1 MHGSGWRSFY
11 IACNLDASSN
21 LTRAW
26 RTFSVDAGERY
37 DAIVVGSGQA
47 GTPLSR
53 ALAEAGMGTALV
65 EREHVGGTCVNEGC
79 TPTKTMVAS
88 ARVAY
93 LARRGANYGVQT
105 GPITIDLKRVR
116 ERKREIVKSFRD
128 GSQAR
133 IEKTPNLSLIFGTAS
148 FTGPNTLAIHGWDG
162 SERSLMADKIFI
174 NAGTR
179 AARPALEGLDLVPFL
194 DNKSMMELDAVPEHL
209 IVLGGG
215 YIGLEFGQMFRR
227 FGSQVTIIQRAA
239 RLVTIEDED
248 VSDEVA
254 AILRDDG
261 ITVLTSSTPVRAEPA
276 DGGRLR
282 LTVRTQDGE
291 RQLEGSHLLS
301 AIGRIPNTE
310 ALSAEAA
317 GIRLSD
323 HGFIEVDEYLQTSVP
338 GVYAMGDVKGGPAF
352 THLSYDDYRI
362 LHANLIR
369 HEKASTRDRIVP
381 YTVFIDP
388 QLGRVGMTEREARA
402 QRRAIRVAKLP
413 MSAVIRAIETGETR
427 GFIKAVVDADS
438 GQILGCA
445 VLGSEGGE
453 IMTMIQ
459 VAMLGKL
466 TSTAMADAI
475 FTHPLL
481 AEGLNTLF
489 AMFDA

>member
-1 MHGSGWRSFY
+1 M
-11 IACNLDASSN
+11 AD
-21 LTRAW
+21 
-26 RTFSVDAGERY
+26 ERY
-37 DAIVVGSGQA
+37 DAIVIGTSQGGRFLPLELAKAGQKV
-47 GTPLSR
+47 
-53 ALAEAGMGTALV
+53 ALV
-65 EREHVGGTCVNEGC
+65 ERDHLGGVCVNTGC

-88 ARVAY
+88 ARLAY
-93 LARRGANYGVQT
+93 QARRGAEYGVRI
-105 GPITIDLKRVR
+105 GPVEVDLAAVR
-116 ERKREIVKSFRD
+116 ERKRAMVAGARQNYASRLPVD
-128 GSQAR
+128 GLDL
-133 IEKTPNLSLIFGTAS
+133 IEGEAH
-148 FTGPNTLAIHGWDG
+148 FTGPNTIEIALTDG
-162 SERSLMADKIFI
+162 ATRQISAPVIVIDT
-174 NAGTR
+174 GTR
-179 AARPALEGLDLVPFL
+179 PKPPAITGAGEVPVLD
-194 DNKSMMELDAVPEHL
+194 STSIMELDELPEHL

-227 FGSQVTIIQRAA
+227 FGSEVTIIQRAA
-239 RLVTIEDED
+239 RLLKIEDED

-254 AILRDDG
+254 AILRDEG
-261 ITVLTSSTPVRAEPA
+261 IAVLTSSTPVRVEPA

-282 LTVRTQDGE
+282 LNVRTQDGE
-291 RQLEGSHLLS
+291 QQLVGSHLLS

-310 ALSAEAA
+310 ALAPEAA
-317 GIRLSD
+317 GIRLDD
-323 HGFIEVDEYLQTSVP
+323 HGFIEVDEYLRTSVP

-352 THLSYDDYRI
+352 THSSYDDYRI
-362 LHANLIR
+362 LHANLIA
-369 HEKASTRDRIVP
+369 HEKVSTRDRVVP

-402 QRRAIRVAKLP
+402 QGRAIRVAKLP

-427 GFIKAVVDADS
+427 GFMKAIVDAGS

-489 AMFDA
+489 TMFDTDN

>member
-1 MHGSGWRSFY
+1 MADQY
-11 IACNLDASSN
+11 
-21 LTRAW
+21 
-26 RTFSVDAGERY
+26 Y
-37 DAIVVGSGQA
+37 DAIVIGTSQGDRFLPAELAKAGQKV
-47 GTPLSR
+47 
-53 ALAEAGMGTALV
+53 ALV
-65 EREHVGGTCVNEGC
+65 ERDQLGGVCVNRGC

-88 ARVAY
+88 ARIAY
-93 LARRGANYGVQT
+93 QARRAGDYGVRT
-105 GPITIDLKRVR
+105 GPVSVDLAAVR
-116 ERKREIVKSFRD
+116 ERTRAMVAGAREDYASHLAQD
-128 GSQAR
+128 GLDLIEGEAR
-133 IEKTPNLSLIFGTAS
+133 
-148 FTGPNTLAIHGWDG
+148 FTGPKAVEIALADGGTRQVSAPVVVIDTGTRPKPLAITG
-162 SERSLMADKIFI
+162 ADDV
-174 NAGTR
+174 
-179 AARPALEGLDLVPFL
+179 PVLD
-194 DNKSMMELDAVPEHL
+194 STSIMELDELPEHL
-209 IVLGGG
+209 IILGGG

-227 FGSQVTIIQRAA
+227 FGSEVTIIQTAP
-239 RLVTIEDED
+239 RLMMIEDED

-261 ITVLTSSTPVRAEPA
+261 ITILTSSTPLRVAPA

-301 AIGRIPNTE
+301 AVGRVPNTE
-310 ALSAEAA
+310 ALTAEAA
-317 GIRLSD
+317 GLRLND
-323 HGFIEVDEYLQTSVP
+323 RGFIEVDEYLETSVP
-338 GVYAMGDVKGGPAF
+338 GVYAMGDVKGGPGF

-369 HEKASTRDRIVP
+369 HEQASTRDRVIP

-388 QLGRVGMTEREARA
+388 QLGRAGMTEREARA
-402 QRRAIRVAKLP
+402 QGRAVRVATLP

-427 GFIKAVVDADS
+427 GFMKAVVDAGS

-466 TSTAMADAI
+466 THTAMANAI

-489 AMFDA
+489 AMFGA